1 MPQTLFTT
9 RAGGVSA
16 APFDSFNLALHVGD
30 DPDSVRSNRG
40 TLANRIGTEAE
51 KVFFMNQVHG
61 NSVAIIDEN
70 SNSSLE
76 PTADALFTSTPGIA
90 LVVLVADC
98 TPLLLKST
106 NAIAAVHVGRRG
118 LVAGVMEATLKFFES
133 AGIRRDEISAELGPS
148 ICADCYEVD
157 LKTYEEVIEKNP
169 DAATSIEKH
178 SLNIAGGL
186 RANLAREGI
195 AFEYSR
201 ECVKHDPG
209 YFSYRNASRT
219 GRQAGVI
226 WI

>member
-30 DPDSVRSNRG
+30 NPDSVR
-40 TLANRIGTEAE
+40 ANREILASQIGIETG

-61 NSVAIIDEN
+61 NALSVIDEN
-70 SNSSLE
+70 SDSSLE

-106 NAIAAVHVGRRG
+106 KAVAAVHVGRRG
-118 LVAGVMEATLKFFES
+118 LVAGVMEATLQVFER
-133 AGIRRDEISAELGPS
+133 AGIKRDEISAELGPS

-157 LKTYEEVIEKNP
+157 MKTYEEVVEKNP
-169 DAATSIEKH
+169 DAATNIEQH
-178 SLNIAGGL
+178 SLDIAGGL
-186 RANLAREGI
+186 KANLARAGI
-195 AFEYSR
+195 AFDYSK

>member
-9 RAGGVSA
+9 RAGGVSS
-16 APFDSFNLALHVGD
+16 APFDSLNLALHVGD
-30 DPDSVRSNRG
+30 HPDSVR
-40 TLANRIGTEAE
+40 ANREILASQIGIETG

-61 NSVAIIDEN
+61 NALSLIDEN
-70 SNSSLE
+70 SDSSLE

-98 TPLLLKST
+98 TPLLLKS
-106 NAIAAVHVGRRG
+106 AKAVAAVHVGRRG
-118 LVAGVMEATLKFFES
+118 LVAGVMEATLQVFER
-133 AGIRRDEISAELGPS
+133 AGIKRDEISAELGPS

-157 LKTYEEVIEKNP
+157 MKTYEEVVEKNP

-178 SLNIAGGL
+178 SLDIAGGL
-186 RANLAREGI
+186 KANLTRAGI
-195 AFEYSR
+195 AFDYSK

-226 WI
+226 WL